1 MIRRLAILLAVIL
14 LPCFSIT
21 ASSKCACLL
30 ITIEVQIRGQIK
42 AEQSV
47 LADIDPGSSWSFQ
60 LAGSTANHFV
70 IQVPFNSYSGRGLF
84 TGDRCNRKLRT
95 ITVMLQD
102 WLHGVDALE
111 LKFPADF
118 VSDREGY
125 YHVREKVVLDV
136 DHVGPP
142 WVRKTEQASAEPQP
156 QK

>member
-1 MIRRLAILLAVIL
+1 
-14 LPCFSIT
+14 
-21 ASSKCACLL
+21 
-30 ITIEVQIRGQIK
+30 
-42 AEQSV
+42 
-47 LADIDPGSSWSFQ
+47 
-60 LAGSTANHFV
+60 
-70 IQVPFNSYSGRGLF
+70 
-84 TGDRCNRKLRT
+84 
-95 ITVMLQD
+95 MLQD